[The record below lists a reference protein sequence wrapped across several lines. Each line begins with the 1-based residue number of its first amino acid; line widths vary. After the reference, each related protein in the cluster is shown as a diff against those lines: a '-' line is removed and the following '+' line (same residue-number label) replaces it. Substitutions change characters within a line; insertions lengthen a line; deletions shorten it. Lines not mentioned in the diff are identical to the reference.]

1 MQVLI
6 FDNQIAGIAPDDQD
20 ALNLPS
26 GFTIAEY
33 DGNFPIESLYFS
45 DGEVQV
51 IPTSPPDGN
60 HQWSGSEWV
69 EIPPITLTFITQ
81 YGPNWSGLL
90 SDLRGSEVW
99 EKSFIAAS
107 TSIAANAAWTLLCS
121 TLTGTNRHLPDL
133 MFSIGALRA
142 AMINSEVGDFT
153 ADQVATINTIMVD
166 RGFPEI

>member
-6 FDNQIAGIAPDDQD
+6 FENQIAGITPDDQD
-20 ALNLPS
+20 ALNLPG

-33 DGNFPIESLYFS
+33 DGEVAIESLYF
-45 DGEVQV
+45 DNGELKL
-51 IPTSPPDGN
+51 IPEKPEGN

-121 TLTGTNRHLPDL
+121 TLTGTNMHLPDL
-133 MFSIGALRA
+133 MFSIGALRV
-142 AMINSEVGDFT
+142 AMINTEGGDFT
-153 ADQVATINTIMVD
+153 ADQVATINTIMAD